1 MINRTTKKPRRFD
14 KINGAFFYGIYMRHP
29 GVAPDILTSIDISL
43 FIWAC
48 YEFESCMNVLLNVFF
63 LKI

>member
-1 MINRTTKKPRRFD
+1 M
-14 KINGAFFYGIYMRHP
+14 MRHP
-29 GVAPDILTSIDISL
+29 GVAPDILTIIDISL